1 MPGPQSFKKALP
13 CRLSDSEVLAKGEAL
28 AAARLL
34 IEELKA
40 QRKVI
45 NDRISAQ
52 QDEVLELAT
61 LIDARAEER
70 DVPCKWVDDFAHKVR
85 KLIRQD
91 TGEEV
96 ETQVMTAADLQA
108 DMDLG
113 PDECTEEDFN
123 DLDDDNDEA
132 DRPNRKQFDQDP
144 DEHLNA

>member
-96 ETQVMTAADLQA
+96 ESVTMTADDLQDEMDFDPDA
-108 DMDLG
+108 D
-113 PDECTEEDFN
+113 EFN
-123 DLDDDNDEA
+123 DLDDDGDGP